1 MNMGETM
8 MGQEPAPDSGDSV
21 FLVVGPES
29 AERQND
35 YESQWHRSLMSA
47 WLPFIRELGPTIV
60 LDRPESRLAFHAHQ
74 ARAAGRNPISIQFLP
89 VHRLYPLAGTRLI
102 AATASDFVS
111 APAWPVGGDV
121 RRRWSRTLPLVD
133 GLLTPLPATEEAFR
147 DGGFCGRVWVV
158 PQPAAPLV
166 SALPD
171 TTNELMAHQIE
182 FGWNHGVAPEPA
194 WQEEDAGPQGASS
207 MIYFWLR
214 NSYYRRVRP
223 LVPSRIHHW
232 ALSAYQGVKRSILR
246 PAVEAHAVPKQVDL
260 TGLDVLLARL
270 DPLGDPLGASECLL
284 AYQRVLGGDVGR
296 ALIVEIPRGGAVAV
310 SALAAIAK
318 KLPPARAKLMAV
330 PSGSG
335 AADTVRRCASWGMSI
350 RADRESMEW
359 AESVLCHG
367 VPVMAPG
374 RGMSVPVG
382 SAWPGLP
389 MTAGR
394 VISHLPDDPDK
405 LPCMLVAQARFDE
418 LERVIRRTLSVYPGK
433 TAHTVLCDAAR
444 QASRLRCQ
452 STTRAILR
460 QALMGGSIQTS
471 IPNLGR
477 AA

>member
-1 MNMGETM
+1 M
-8 MGQEPAPDSGDSV
+8 MGQESAPDLGDSV

-29 AERQND
+29 AEQLND

-47 WLPFIRELGPTIV
+47 WLPFIRELGPTTV

-74 ARAAGRNPISIQFLP
+74 ARSAGRVPVSIQFLP

-158 PQPAAPLV
+158 PQPSAPLASSV
-166 SALPD
+166 ADSG
-171 TTNELMAHQIE
+171 NELMAHQIG
-182 FGWNHGVAPEPA
+182 FGWSHGVAPEPA
-194 WQEEDAGPQGASS
+194 WQEEDAGPKGASS
-207 MIYFWLR
+207 IMYFWLR
-214 NSYYRRVRP
+214 NSYYRRIRP

-232 ALSAYQGVKRSILR
+232 MLGAYQGIKRSWSR
-246 PAVEAHAVPKQVDL
+246 PAVEAHAVPVRVDL

-270 DPLGDPLGASECLL
+270 DPLGDPVGASECLL
-284 AYQRVLGGDVGR
+284 AYQRVLGGDIGR
-296 ALIVEIPRGGAVAV
+296 ALVVDLPRGGAGAV

-318 KLPPARAKLMAV
+318 KLPPARAKLLAV

-335 AADTVRRCASWGMSI
+335 AADTVMRRASWAMAI

-394 VISHLPDDPDK
+394 VVAQLPDDPDN

-433 TAHTVLCDAAR
+433 TAHAVLCDAAR

-452 STTRAILR
+452 SATRAVLR
-460 QALMGGSIQTS
+460 QALMGGSMS
-471 IPNLGR
+471 IRIPDLGC

>member
-1 MNMGETM
+1 M
-8 MGQEPAPDSGDSV
+8 MGQEPVPDHGESV

-35 YESQWHRSLMSA
+35 HESQWHRALMAA
-47 WLPFIRELGPTIV
+47 WLPFIREMGPTIV

-74 ARAAGRNPISIQFLP
+74 ARLSGRVPVSIQFLP
-89 VHRLYPLAGTRLI
+89 VHRLYPLSGTHLI

-158 PQPAAPLV
+158 PQPAV
-166 SALPD
+166 SSLSAEGD
-171 TTNELMAHQIE
+171 VASEIVAHE
-182 FGWNHGVAPEPA
+182 VVFGWNDGVAPEPA
-194 WQEEDAGPQGASS
+194 WQEADAGPKGAASTA
-207 MIYFWLR
+207 YFWLR
-214 NSYYRRVRP
+214 NSYYRRIRP
-223 LVPSRIHHW
+223 MVPSRIHHW
-232 ALSAYQGVKRSILR
+232 ALGAYQGFKRLCSR
-246 PAVEAHAVPKQVDL
+246 PAVDSYAIPRDVDL
-260 TGLDVLLARL
+260 TGFDILLARL
-270 DPLGDPLGASECLL
+270 DPVGDPVGTSECLL
-284 AYQRVLGGDVGR
+284 AYQRVLGSETDR
-296 ALIVEIPRGGAVAV
+296 ALVVEFSGQKGDAVA
-310 SALAAIAK
+310 ALAAIARR
-318 KLPPARAKLMAV
+318 LPPARAKLLAV
-330 PSGSG
+330 ASGSG
-335 AADTVRRCASWGMSI
+335 AASVVRRRASWGMAI

-394 VISHLPDDPDK
+394 VVAELPDDPDR

-418 LERVIRRTLSVYPGK
+418 LERVIRRTRSVYPGK
-433 TAHTVLCDAAR
+433 TAHAVLCDAAR

-452 STTRAILR
+452 SATRAVLR
-460 QALMGGSIQTS
+460 QALLGGSLS
-471 IPNLGR
+471 SRIPDVVC